1 MVEWF
6 KALVLKTSEVQAS
19 VGSNPT
25 LSATILP
32 RLFRRVFYYGSFMV
46 YFAYG
51 DKELNYLKKKDKRL
65 AAIIEKAG
73 FIKRE
78 LYPDIFVSLVNS
90 IAGQQISRKAKA
102 SVWARFLALL
112 GGTVT
117 PWAINKVTEEEMRSC
132 GLSGRKAVYIKKL
145 AQKVLD
151 GEIDFDKFSAMSDEE
166 IITELVK
173 LDGIGGWTAE
183 MQLLFSLGRANIL
196 SGGDIAIQNGLKILY
211 GHKKITPALVAKYHK
226 RYSPYAS
233 VASFYLWALANGDVE
248 YERPRRKTE
257 KI

>member
-25 LSATILP
+25 LSAMILP
-32 RLFRRVFYYGSFMV
+32 RLSGRVFCYRCQMG
-46 YFAYG
+46 YFEYG

-65 AAIIEKAG
+65 AAVIEKAG
-73 FIKRE
+73 YIRRE

-102 SVWARFLALL
+102 SVWQRFLALL
-112 GGTVT
+112 GGNVT
-117 PWAINKVTEEEMRSC
+117 PQAINSVTEEELRSC
-132 GLSGRKAVYIKKL
+132 GLSGRKAAYIKRL
-145 AQKVLD
+145 ADKVMTGGLD
-151 GEIDFDKFSAMSDEE
+151 LAGLTQLSDEE
-166 IITELVK
+166 VCAELVK
-173 LDGIGGWTAE
+173 LDGIGRWTAE
-183 MQLLFSLGRANIL
+183 MQLIFSLGRVNIL
-196 SGGDIAIQNGLKILY
+196 SGGDIAIQNGLKLLY

-233 VASFYLWALANGDVE
+233 IASFYLWTLANGDVD
-248 YERPRRKTE
+248 YERPKRKTE
-257 KI
+257 KN

>member
-1 MVEWF
+1 
-6 KALVLKTSEVQAS
+6 
-19 VGSNPT
+19 
-25 LSATILP
+25 
-32 RLFRRVFYYGSFMV
+32 MV

-51 DKELNYLKKKDKRL
+51 EKELNYLKKKDKRL
-65 AAIIEKAG
+65 AAVIEKAG
-73 FIKRE
+73 FIERE

-102 SVWARFLALL
+102 SVWKRFTDLL

-117 PWAINKVTEEEMRSC
+117 PQAIKAVTEEQLRGC
-132 GLSGRKAVYIKKL
+132 GLSGRKAAYIKRL

-151 GEIDFDKFSAMSDEE
+151 GELDFAAFADMSDEE
-166 IITELVK
+166 VIAELVK
-173 LDGIGGWTAE
+173 LDGIGKWTAE

-196 SGGDIAIQNGLKILY
+196 SGGDVAIQNGLKLLY
-211 GHKKITPALVAKYHK
+211 GHKKITPALVEKYHK

-248 YERPRRKTE
+248 YERPRRQTKTE
-257 KI
+257 KF